1 MLLRQVRLRKDCAR
15 EECCVMRSLLALC
28 SFRPIFSMD
37 VMRMQYATYLPRS
50 QPLYSPTHNYLII
63 PRICSLMYV
72 SFIIFLQLNDFHIF
86 LELLAVILKATIFY
100 WTISGVL
107 LASDNVFFD
116 SFGYF
121 FGKFLLLTA
130 LFLNAVHQHQVSRRI
145 NERQQRGARI
155 AASTASLLT
164 ALTLTDATQFST
176 KAPYTVKRV
185 IPARSVS
192 TALLNSAPGLE
203 MAASSDTAFTD
214 TASLYSL
221 GATSAGDEGGIDTK
235 SSDDIHKAGD
245 QASRHSI
252 WLFQASLVKRTTPET
267 MALIIDGDGNVSVE
281 PTKSVIF
288 KAPFIEPSTINITNN
303 CDSSLMWALRTN
315 AVERLVAQPTSG
327 VIHARANA
335 EFKIGLVE
343 APPTEQSVTDRLG
356 IDYSFVDDS
365 VAVFDRTVLQAA
377 GNERKRV
384 KIDVRYEY

>member
-1 MLLRQVRLRKDCAR
+1 MVSKAKVTSEGDSELATGVPIAEPTKGATTKGLRQGRMLRDAFIVSVVLISAYLLNGRYAHAVCNLFTA
-15 EECCVMRSLLALC
+15 VPASL
-28 SFRPIFSMD
+28 FS
-37 VMRMQYATYLPRS
+37 YAQLSDHT
-50 QPLYSPTHNYLII
+50 THMFAY
-63 PRICSLMYV
+63 
-72 SFIIFLQLNDFHIF
+72 
-86 LELLAVILKATIFY
+86 KATIFY

-245 QASRHSI
+245 QAS
-252 WLFQASLVKRTTPET
+252 LVKRTTPET